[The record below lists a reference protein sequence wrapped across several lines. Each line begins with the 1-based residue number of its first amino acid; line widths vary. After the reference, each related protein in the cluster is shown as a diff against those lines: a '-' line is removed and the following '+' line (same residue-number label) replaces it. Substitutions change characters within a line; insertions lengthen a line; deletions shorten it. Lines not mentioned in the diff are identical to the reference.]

1 MKPSLI
7 DTDILSYFMK
17 DMEPVVSRFQAYLEK
32 MGKINL
38 SIVTYYEII
47 SGLKHKR
54 SWKKLGF
61 FQGFV
66 EENRVLPLTPSSV
79 GISSDVYANLRHQ
92 GCPIDNMDLL
102 IAGVAI
108 SNGLVLV
115 THNKRHFGRIDG
127 LELADWS
134 VPLFGV

>member
-1 MKPSLI
+1 
-7 DTDILSYFMK
+7 MK

-32 MGKINL
+32 FGKFNL
-38 SIVTYYEII
+38 SIITYYEVI
-47 SGLKHKR
+47 SGLKHKQ
-54 SWKKLGF
+54 SHKKLEF
-61 FQGFV
+61 FLGFV
-66 EENRVLPLTPSSV
+66 QENTILPLTPSSV
-79 GISSDVYANLRHQ
+79 AISSDVYANLRRQ
-92 GCPIDNMDLL
+92 GCPINNMDLL

-115 THNKRHFGRIDG
+115 THNNRHFGRIDG

>member
-1 MKPSLI
+1 LI

-17 DMEPVVSRFQAYLEK
+17 DMEPVVSRFQAYFEK
-32 MGKINL
+32 MRKINL

-47 SGLKHKR
+47 SSLKHKR
-54 SWKKLGF
+54 SWKKLEF
-61 FQGFV
+61 FLSFV

-79 GISSDVYANLRHQ
+79 AISSDIYAKLRRQ
-92 GCPIDNMDLL
+92 GSPVDNMDLL

-134 VPLFGV
+134 VPLLGI

>member
-1 MKPSLI
+1 
-7 DTDILSYFMK
+7 MK

-32 MGKINL
+32 FGKFNL
-38 SIVTYYEII
+38 SIVTYYEVI

-54 SWKKLGF
+54 SWKKLEF
-61 FQGFV
+61 FLDFV
-66 EENRVLPLTPSSV
+66 QENRILPLTPPSV
-79 GISSDVYANLRHQ
+79 AISSDVYANLRRQ
-92 GCPIDNMDLL
+92 GCLIDNMDLL

-115 THNKRHFGRIDG
+115 THNNRHFGRIDG